1 VSLASEGEGNAGAG
15 LRKADTDFS
24 ELLFRACHDLRS
36 PSRSIQTTAQLI
48 AREPANTHLSEGLG
62 IIIDNARRLDS
73 LIDRLASYSIALQT
87 EPASFQPVRMDVC
100 LRTALASLHGQISAR
115 NAGVASRE
123 LPRVSGDADR
133 LTQLFEELLGNA
145 LQHGRAQTPRIEI
158 AADQRGD
165 EWLIGVRDNGGGIP
179 EASLERIFRPFEKL
193 SAAHRAGC
201 GMGLTICRVIV
212 ERHGGRLWAES
223 GRDSAAFLF
232 TLPVVSG

>member
-48 AREPANTHLSEGLG
+48 TRDPANAHLSEGLG
-62 IIIDNARRLDS
+62 IIIDSARRLDS

-100 LRTALASLHGQISAR
+100 LRTALASLHGEITAR
-115 NAGVASRE
+115 NAGVASRD

-133 LTQLFEELLGNA
+133 LTQVFEELLGNA
-145 LQHGRAQTPRIEI
+145 LQHGGAKTPRIEI

-165 EWLIGVRDNGGGIP
+165 EWIIAVRDNGSGIP
-179 EASLERIFRPFEKL
+179 DESFERIFRPFEKL
-193 SAAHRAGC
+193 GATHGAGS
-201 GMGLTICRVIV
+201 GMGLTICRMIV
-212 ERHGGRLWAES
+212 ERHGGRLWAEA
-223 GRDSAAFLF
+223 GRDSGVAFLF
-232 TLPVVSG
+232 TLPALP